1 MKKWSFCFF
10 SIEHEPL
17 VLQDDYSVHPHSPE
31 HIQGNLSSGP
41 SDAVVEVSNTSIQDP
56 DQPQQETFLSP
67 EGSQYTAIQGVYG
80 LIPPIVRNSFAA
92 FENSEP
98 QASHNTS
105 RLPGFVV
112 SFIFCCIISLMISE
126 S

>member
-1 MKKWSFCFF
+1 M
-10 SIEHEPL
+10 
-17 VLQDDYSVHPHSPE
+17 
-31 HIQGNLSSGP
+31 
-41 SDAVVEVSNTSIQDP
+41 AEVSNTPIQNH
-56 DQPQQETFLSP
+56 DQPQQEAFLSP
-67 EGSQYTAIQGVYG
+67 DGSQYTAIQGVYG

-112 SFIFCCIISLMISE
+112 SFIFCICVNSLMIA
-126 S
+126 